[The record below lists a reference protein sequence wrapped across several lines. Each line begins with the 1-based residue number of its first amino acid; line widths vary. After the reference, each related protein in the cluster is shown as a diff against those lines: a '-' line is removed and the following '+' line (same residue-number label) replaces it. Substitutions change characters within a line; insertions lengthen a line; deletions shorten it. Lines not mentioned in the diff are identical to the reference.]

1 MKKVFWGVLLAMAG
15 LPTILQLLMLFL
27 LPQLMTGT
35 AAAVST
41 LLLGLLQALG
51 YYLIMTAA
59 AELPGGNW
67 EWAYKLSKI
76 LCAYTVAVA
85 VVQLLPLSLP
95 SVVST
100 ILFYVTDY
108 SSFLV
113 LFFIIRG
120 VADLQYVARRDLYA
134 AKIHTCFT
142 AWVLLQLVGS
152 FISLVSLAA
161 VAAYIYMLV
170 LLYKAAKAYDERNSS
185 F

>member
-67 EWAYKLSKI
+67 EWAYTLSKI

-95 SVVST
+95 SAGST

-134 AKIHTCFT
+134 AKINTCFT

-152 FISLVSLAA
+152 FISLVSVAA
-161 VAAYIYMLV
+161 IAAYIYMLV
-170 LLYKAAKAYDERNSS
+170 LLYKAAKAYDGRNSS

>member
-95 SVVST
+95 SAFA
-100 ILFYVTDY
+100 I
-108 SSFLV
+108 
-113 LFFIIRG
+113 
-120 VADLQYVARRDLYA
+120 ARRTR
-134 AKIHTCFT
+134 KEPPSG
-142 AWVLLQLVGS
+142 GS
-152 FISLVSLAA
+152 FCRA
-161 VAAYIYMLV
+161 VFSGFGAFWGKTA
-170 LLYKAAKAYDERNSS
+170 
-185 F
+185 